1 MLRVLA
7 VLLTLGVGLDLV
19 ALDGRYSGVA
29 SRVVYHAVQ
38 HLR

>member
-19 ALDGRYSGVA
+19 ALDGRFIGATSRIVYS
-29 SRVVYHAVQ
+29 AVQ